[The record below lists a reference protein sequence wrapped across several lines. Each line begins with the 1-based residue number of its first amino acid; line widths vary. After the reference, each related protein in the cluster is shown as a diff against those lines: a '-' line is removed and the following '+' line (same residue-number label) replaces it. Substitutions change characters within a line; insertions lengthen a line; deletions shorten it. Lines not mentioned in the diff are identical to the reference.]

1 MATKRKSS
9 SGTKTAFTAQDISAI
24 IRECKQQ
31 GVASLTVGDLH
42 LVFEPKAQTTSVP
55 EVPVETKPPE
65 AAISEQDRSKQAK
78 EVLEQDELEYRQR
91 QIDEMLIND
100 PLEAERLIEQG
111 ELVEDESESVQ

>member
-9 SGTKTAFTAQDISAI
+9 YGNKNAFTAQEISEI

-31 GVASLTVGDLH
+31 GVASLKVGDLH
-42 LVFEPKAQTTSVP
+42 LAFEPKARVMDVP

-65 AAISEQDRSKQAK
+65 AAISDANQSKQAK
-78 EVLEQDELEYRQR
+78 EVLEQQELEFRNR

-111 ELVEDESESVQ
+111 ELVEDDAESE